1 MLKSVVTLTCIVAAA
16 VALAQAQSNFPP
28 PNRILHDIKHKEK
41 KSGVEFDGKSIII
54 HPGVGTPGTIN
65 ALSFSQDGKLLA
77 AGRDFGRIVVWDI
90 STGKVVRAI
99 DGPQSIVSAVAISP
113 DHQFLASAGSEEHP
127 VIALWNLATGKV
139 ERTFPVS
146 KPVVQKLAFAADGTS
161 LVVTENG
168 IAYVIDTVSGNRV
181 LDVPGERLPVLSI
194 DAKTLITTNG
204 QKFTVWDTENW
215 AAVKSFPLPAK
226 YAWPLTADIE
236 QDLLIY
242 GDSREKQSFIAT
254 RINSDV
260 PILDKRHDILPQFNP
275 SAGYFAAIAKSSHI
289 VFGHSGGRLWGW
301 NIDTG
306 KTCISPLLFSESG
319 QLSSDGSILVG
330 AIDNGLLSK
339 ERVEPGV
346 EVWDV
351 PSLLQACN
359 LN

>member
-1 MLKSVVTLTCIVAAA
+1 MFKFIVTFICLTAAA
-16 VALAQAQSNFPP
+16 IAQAQSNFPP

-41 KSGVEFDGKSIII
+41 TSGVEFDGKTIII

-65 ALSFSQDGKLLA
+65 VLSFSRDGKLLA
-77 AGRDFGRIVVWDI
+77 AGRDFGRVVVWDL
-90 STGKVVRAI
+90 SAGKVFRTI
-99 DGPQSIVSAVAISP
+99 DSHQSIVSAVAISP
-113 DHQFLASAGSEEHP
+113 DHQFLATAGSEDHP

-139 ERTFPVS
+139 QRTFPVS
-146 KPVVQKLAFAADGTS
+146 RPVVQKLAFTPDGKS

-168 IAYVIDTVSGNRV
+168 TAYVLDTVSGKRV
-181 LDVPGERLPVLSI
+181 LDVSGERLPVLSI
-194 DAKTLITTNG
+194 DGKTLITTNG
-204 QKFTVWDTENW
+204 QKFTLWSTENW
-215 AAVKSFPLPAK
+215 AAVKTFPLPAK
-226 YAWPLTADIE
+226 YAWPLTVDIQ

-242 GDSREKQSFIAT
+242 GDSTEKQSFIAN

-260 PILDKRHDILPQFNP
+260 SILEKRLEFLPRFNP

-301 NIDTG
+301 NIDSG

-319 QLSSDGSILVG
+319 QLSLDGSILVG

-339 ERVEPGV
+339 KRVEPGV

-351 PSLLQACN
+351 PALIQACN